1 MIHWPAI
8 TAVATCS
15 TRCCPRCDTLP
26 GEKRSP
32 PGLEVSSLAIPS
44 PADLLLPLVL
54 ARAAA
59 GRICP
64 SCPGRRRTPRMARM
78 RKPSS
83 PGPGAYNT
91 TSLTGRMNLGLGC
104 ILFETVFLCSFVL
117 SSLSMDKIAMY
128 CNWTSAYVIAYFFQI
143 LKGVVFQNLS
153 KISNLPTLSI
163 PPSSQTLL
171 CFDPGGIPW
180 QCPSRV
186 HGQIGIAQIAICGTR
201 RIRRRKR
208 RKMRR
213 WRLWDLALQWPA
225 SDPRD
230 SADDCSWLV
239 ANCREVW
246 LRNHLWKIWDV
257 NLGFMYATVLHYTY
271 IPKVF
276 L

>member
-1 MIHWPAI
+1 MHPFWN
-8 TAVATCS
+8 S
-15 TRCCPRCDTLP
+15 
-26 GEKRSP
+26 
-32 PGLEVSSLAIPS
+32 
-44 PADLLLPLVL
+44 
-54 ARAAA
+54 
-59 GRICP
+59 
-64 SCPGRRRTPRMARM
+64 
-78 RKPSS
+78 
-83 PGPGAYNT
+83 
-91 TSLTGRMNLGLGC
+91 
-104 ILFETVFLCSFVL
+104 FLCSFVL

-128 CNWTSAYVIAYFFQI
+128 CNWTSAYVVAYFFKFWRV
-143 LKGVVFQNLS
+143 LFSKSFQNCQIYLHFQFH
-153 KISNLPTLSI
+153 LQAL
-163 PPSSQTLL
+163 LL
-171 CFDPGGIPW
+171 CFGPGGIPW

-186 HGQIGIAQIAICGTR
+186 HGQIGIAQIAMCGTR